1 MKKTLKRIVT
11 CIFSTLL
18 TVNAVMPTYANE
30 QVVAEP
36 SPTWYY
42 CWRKG
47 QVKVTENETETIVTK
62 ETPFTQSY
70 KEGTKVTIE
79 AIADEENVIEN
90 FTNNDVA
97 VPEFVAEQNSLKI
110 EYVTG
115 VENSNFVVTFKEI
128 VSSEEQETN
137 EKVDT
142 EPIEQPEAEGETTKR
157 RFHWNGRKG

>member
-36 SPTWYY
+36 SPTLNITVEGN
-42 CWRKG
+42 G
-47 QVKVTENETETIVTK
+47 QVKVTENEIETIVTK

-115 VENSNFVVTFKEI
+115 DICSK
-128 VSSEEQETN
+128 
-137 EKVDT
+137 
-142 EPIEQPEAEGETTKR
+142 
-157 RFHWNGRKG
+157 

>member
-1 MKKTLKRIVT
+1 MNI
-11 CIFSTLL
+11 
-18 TVNAVMPTYANE
+18 TVEGN
-30 QVVAEP
+30 
-36 SPTWYY
+36 
-42 CWRKG
+42 G

-115 VENSNFVVTFKEI
+115 VENSNFAMCIRDSHYQVQSKNI
-128 VSSEEQETN
+128 
-137 EKVDT
+137 
-142 EPIEQPEAEGETTKR
+142 
-157 RFHWNGRKG
+157 